1 MQDDHFEPKYHEA
14 ARRYHEPPALDNDT
28 RDRMWAGIETATSTH
43 RAPRRYR
50 VPQWLGLAAAIVVGI
65 AIGRFTP
72 LDRLLHP
79 APAAPLTPAASVA
92 ASAPAKLPLP
102 AVYEPTT
109 SQYLDQTAALLVS
122 LPSEAGSGRPDKQF
136 MARATNLLLTTRLL
150 LDSPAAQ
157 DAKLHGLL
165 DDLEVVLAQI
175 VRLQDEQNHTDLDLI
190 NQALEQHDV
199 LPRLRTAAA
208 DLSAD

>member
-1 MQDDHFEPKYHEA
+1 MQDDHFEPPYQDA
-14 ARRYHEPPALDNDT
+14 ARSYHEPPALDADA
-28 RDRMWAGIETATSTH
+28 RERMWAGIESAAFAH

-50 VPQWLGLAAAIVVGI
+50 VPRWLGLAAAIVVGI

-72 LDRLLHP
+72 LDGWLHP
-79 APAAPLTPAASVA
+79 AATEPAPTVA
-92 ASAPAKLPLP
+92 AVPAPARLPLP

-109 SQYLDQTAALLVS
+109 SQYLDQTTALLVS
-122 LPSEAGSGRPDKQF
+122 LPAETRAGPPDRQF
-136 MARATNLLLTTRLL
+136 IARATNLLLTTRLL

-157 DAKLHGLL
+157 DARLHGLL

-175 VRLQDEQNHTDLDLI
+175 VRLQAEQDHTDLDLI
-190 NQALEQHDV
+190 NQALEQRDV

-208 DLSAD
+208 GLSTD

>member
-1 MQDDHFEPKYHEA
+1 MQDDHFEPPYSDA
-14 ARRYHEPPALDNDT
+14 ARRYHEPPALDADA
-28 RDRMWAGIETATSTH
+28 RERMWAGIEAAAFAH
-43 RAPRRYR
+43 RTPRRHR
-50 VPQWLGLAAAIVVGI
+50 VRQWLGLAAAIVVGI

-72 LDRLLHP
+72 LDGWLHP
-79 APAAPLTPAASVA
+79 AATAPVPTLAAVP
-92 ASAPAKLPLP
+92 APARLPLP

-109 SQYLDQTAALLVS
+109 SQYLDQTTALLIS
-122 LPSEAGSGRPDKQF
+122 LPAEARTGRPNKQF
-136 MARATNLLLTTRLL
+136 MTRATNLLLTTRLL

-165 DDLEVVLAQI
+165 DDLEVVLAQV
-175 VRLQDEQNHTDLDLI
+175 VRLQDEQDHTDLDLI

>member
-1 MQDDHFEPKYHEA
+1 MQDDHFGPPYHEA
-14 ARRYHEPPALDNDT
+14 ARRYHEPPALDDDM
-28 RDRMWAGIETATSTH
+28 RDRMWADIEAAAFTH
-43 RAPRRYR
+43 PASRRYR
-50 VPQWLGLAAAIVVGI
+50 IPQWLGLAAAIVVGI

-72 LDRLLHP
+72 LDGLLHP
-79 APAAPLTPAASVA
+79 ASTAPAAPVTA
-92 ASAPAKLPLP
+92 ASAPARLPLP

-109 SQYLDQTAALLVS
+109 SQYLDQTTALLIS
-122 LPSEAGSGRPDKQF
+122 LPAETRAGHPDGPF
-136 MARATNLLLTTRLL
+136 IARATNLLLTTRLL

-175 VRLQDEQNHTDLDLI
+175 VRLQAEQDHTDLDLI
-190 NQALEQHDV
+190 NQALEQRDV

-208 DLSAD
+208 GLSAD

>member
-1 MQDDHFEPKYHEA
+1 MQDEHFQPPMSDA
-14 ARRYHEPPALDNDT
+14 ARHYHEPPPLDAEA
-28 RDRMWAGIETATSTH
+28 RERMWAGIEAVAFH
-43 RAPRRYR
+43 DRVPRRYR

-79 APAAPLTPAASVA
+79 AAAATPAPTASVA
-92 ASAPAKLPLP
+92 AATSKLPLP

-109 SQYLDQTAALLVS
+109 SQYLDQTTALLLS
-122 LPSEAGSGRPDKQF
+122 LPTEVRAGHANGQF
-136 MARATNLLLTTRLL
+136 IAKATNLLLTTRLL

-175 VRLQDEQNHTDLDLI
+175 VRLQAEQNHTELDLI
-190 NQALEQHDV
+190 NQALEQRDV